1 MIKNNQIKINFIV
14 QASSRS
20 WSGDKDLCMNLVDG
34 FPVIYWTLKKI
45 TENFPESNV
54 VVAAPRFDE
63 NGELSSIVKKF
74 SDKVKILYD
83 YDDNPLLR
91 MIVAHDR
98 FLFGDYFV
106 RINGLNMFFIS
117 RDIEKLFIATT
128 KDSLD
133 CCKFPDDYPAQLTA
147 DVYNVNALREAS
159 KMIDK
164 TSPYI
169 VHPKYYMFKSNKF
182 NTAFFNDMDRITDEY
197 LSNCRNIAKQI
208 YLEPRNE
215 VSDQK
220 IEVGD
225 QHSFH
230 YRLATKY
237 IKENDKLLDIA
248 CGNGHG
254 LLYLSDYAK
263 HVNGADIS
271 SEVILRAKEKC
282 KKTDNILLH
291 VEDVTNMTF
300 KDNSFDVVTSFET
313 IEHVNSELYLKE
325 IRRVLRLGGGFIL
338 STPQNCFGHIPI
350 NVGHNHEYSLEE
362 IEKITSKY
370 FRIKEI
376 IGIKQGCIIHEND
389 CRGSNTFMILTKV
402 T

>member
-1 MIKNNQIKINFIV
+1 MQKNQINFII

-45 TENFPESNV
+45 TENFPKSNV
-54 VVAAPRFDE
+54 VVAAPKFDE
-63 NGELSSIVKKF
+63 NGELSSVIKKF

-91 MIVAHDR
+91 MITAHDR
-98 FLFGDYFV
+98 FLSDDYFV
-106 RINGLNMFFIS
+106 RINGLNMFFIP
-117 RDIEKLFIATT
+117 RDIKIIYLTAI
-128 KDSLD
+128 KSSLD

-147 DVYNVNALREAS
+147 DVYNVNALREAR
-159 KMIDK
+159 KMIDN

-182 NTAFFNDMDRITDEY
+182 NTAFFNDMDKVTDEY
-197 LSNCRNIAKQI
+197 LYICSNIAKQI

-215 VSDQK
+215 VNDQK

-230 YRLATKY
+230 YGLATKY

-248 CGNGHG
+248 CGDGHG

-263 HVNGADIS
+263 HVIGADIS

-282 KKTDNILLH
+282 KKIYNIQLY

-300 KDNSFDVVTSFET
+300 KDNTFDVVTSFET
-313 IEHVNSELYLKE
+313 IEHVNPELYLNE
-325 IRRVLRLGGGFIL
+325 IRRVLKPGGRFIL
-338 STPQNCFGHIPI
+338 STPQNCLGHIPI
-350 NVGHNHEYSLEE
+350 NAGHNHEYSLEE
-362 IEKITSKY
+362 IRNITSKY
-370 FRIKEI
+370 FRIQKI
-376 IGIKQGCIIHEND
+376 IGIKQGCVLYMKMIVTVQIH
-389 CRGSNTFMILTKV
+389 L
-402 T
+402 

>member
-1 MIKNNQIKINFIV
+1 MQKCQINFII

-98 FLFGDYFV
+98 FLSGDYFV

-117 RDIEKLFIATT
+117 RDIEKIFIATK

-159 KMIDK
+159 KMVDK
-164 TSPYI
+164 TSSYI

-182 NTAFFNDMDRITDEY
+182 NTAFFNDMDKVTDEY

-208 YLEPRNE
+208 YLEPRTEANN
-215 VSDQK
+215 QK
-220 IEVGD
+220 IKVGD
-225 QHSFH
+225 QPSFY

-237 IKENDKLLDIA
+237 LSKSDKLLDIA

-254 LLYLSDYAK
+254 VLYLSKYVR

-271 SEVILRAKEKC
+271 SEVILKAKEKY
-282 KKTDNILLH
+282 KGIYNIQMH

-300 KDNSFDVVTSFET
+300 KDNIFDVVTSFET
-313 IEHVNSELYLKE
+313 IEHVNPELYLRE
-325 IRRVLRLGGGFIL
+325 IQRVLKSKGRFIL
-338 STPQNCFGHIPI
+338 STPQNCLGHIPI
-350 NVGHNHEYSLEE
+350 NIEHDHEYSLEQ
-362 IEKITSKY
+362 IRNITSKY
-370 FRIKEI
+370 FKIQKI
-376 IGIKQGCIIHEND
+376 IGIKQGCIIHKED
-389 CRGSNTFMILTKV
+389 CKGSNTFMILIKDI
-402 T
+402 